1 MPIAAWDVANQ
12 MNRARVKFALRNAL
26 AAASALNEEKGGI
39 IKLAISNTE
48 ALTEPGQRAL
58 MLSDIASLITNDGSP
73 EKGLEIFLL
82 ALENARLAGRNTV
95 LEVLADGAETLS
107 SMDDGEFLG
116 QIAHELEAIDD
127 WFGAG

>member
-1 MPIAAWDVANQ
+1 MGIGAWDVANE
-12 MNRARVKFALRNAL
+12 MHRGRVKYALRNAL
-26 AAASALNEEKGGI
+26 AAASALNEEKGDI

-58 MLSDIASLITNDGSP
+58 MLSDIAVTITNDGSP

-107 SMDDGEFLG
+107 SMDDGEFLI